1 MDLDHRSKIDY
12 RKTRPLGQR
21 SLGPV
26 PVPAAPGLK
35 AAATAV
41 PERPLVLH
49 PETHACYA
57 RYGRREIERVEWM
70 PPGMDLD
77 TFKFQMMMIGI
88 SGLGVLLAAFGLW
101 PAWLLIGVPVWHFAR
116 AKRPFANPSP
126 WRTK

>member
-1 MDLDHRSKIDY
+1 MDLDHRSRIDY

-21 SLGPV
+21 QLGPV
-26 PVPAAPGLK
+26 PAAAPGLK

-41 PERPLVLH
+41 PERPLALH
-49 PETHACYA
+49 PETRALYP
-57 RYGRREIERVEWM
+57 RYGRMELERMEWM

-77 TFKFQMMMIGI
+77 TLKFQFMMVALA
-88 SGLGVLLAAFGLW
+88 GLGVLVASFGLW
-101 PAWLLIGVPVWHFAR
+101 IGWLLALVPAWFFAR